1 MLITRREAGMLN
13 TKSVPCKEGMHTLL
27 STRRLGADVVDSL
40 MICETE
46 TTLHPLQDPYEL
58 VFLSQ
63 SVESTFIEDVTY
75 SQSTEAIFM
84 EGVTY
89 SQSIE
94 STFMECVTCTL
105 KGS

>member
-1 MLITRREAGMLN
+1 MLN

-84 EGVTY
+84 EGVT
-89 SQSIE
+89 
-94 STFMECVTCTL
+94 CTL
-105 KGS
+105 QRVLIWHVLSYTEHTGLS